1 MDSYYDYN
9 LYKNSK
15 EDTNKKNKKKGRI
28 QSVAKTKVK
37 NTTTHN
43 HKHRHNST
51 KNAFYPQ
58 KNDKNDKNKKNV
70 KNEENIN
77 LKPKKGKI
85 DYKKILE
92 EMKNQASLIKIQ
104 LLKKDDAINKYK
116 KKYEQQDQIIKDL
129 EFILNDMKSN
139 EKYIN
144 LNDVES
150 FKEKKNDFIDDDIDL
165 NEALQEEFAIQA
177 VNQQIID
184 ELCPN
189 PDNMTYEQLLQLE
202 DDLGNVSKGLN
213 AQQFEKLPIT
223 KYKKEKYSENFQCII
238 CMEEFNEKEKV
249 KLLPCGHIFHPNCI
263 KEWLMKQKS
272 CPFCKSE
279 VR

>member
-1 MDSYYDYN
+1 MDSHYDYN

-15 EDTNKKNKKKGRI
+15 EDTKKSNKKKGRI
-28 QSVAKTKVK
+28 ASVAKTRVK
-37 NTTTHN
+37 TTTTHN
-43 HKHRHNST
+43 HQNRQNST
-51 KNAFYPQ
+51 KNSFYPQ
-58 KNDKNDKNKKNV
+58 KNDKNKKKV
-70 KNEENIN
+70 KNDDNIN
-77 LKPKKGKI
+77 LKPKKEKT

-92 EMKNQASLIKIQ
+92 ELNNQASILKIKI
-104 LLKKDDAINKYK
+104 LKKDDAIKKYEK
-116 KKYEQQDQIIKDL
+116 RYEQQDQIIKDL
-129 EFILNDMKSN
+129 EFILNDMKNN

-150 FKEKKNDFIDDDIDL
+150 FKEKKNDFIDDDIQL
-165 NEALQEEFAIQA
+165 NEALQEELAIQA

-189 PDNMTYEQLLQLE
+189 PDAMTYEQLLQLE
-202 DDLGNVSKGLN
+202 DNVGNVSKGISV
-213 AQQFEKLPIT
+213 QQFEKLPIK

-238 CMEEFNEKEKV
+238 CMEEFKEKEKI

-279 VR
+279 IR

>member
-15 EDTNKKNKKKGRI
+15 EDNNKKNKTKGRI
-28 QSVAKTKVK
+28 SSVAKPKVK
-37 NTTTHN
+37 NTTN
-43 HKHRHNST
+43 HKHNHRQNST

-58 KNDKNDKNKKNV
+58 KNDKNKKNGH
-70 KNEENIN
+70 NIN
-77 LKPKKGKI
+77 LKPKKEKI
-85 DYKKILE
+85 DYKKVLE
-92 EMKNQASLIKIQ
+92 DLNNQASLIRVQI
-104 LLKKDDAINKYK
+104 LKKDDAIKKYE

-139 EKYIN
+139 EKYVN
-144 LNDVES
+144 LNDVKS
-150 FKEKKNDFIDDDIDL
+150 FKEKNDDFIDDDIAF

-189 PDNMTYEQLLQLE
+189 PDAMTYEQLLQLE
-202 DDLGNVSKGLN
+202 DNVGNVSKGLS

-238 CMEEFNEKEKV
+238 CMEEFNEGEKV
-249 KLLPCGHIFHPNCI
+249 KVLPCGHIFHPNCI

-279 VR
+279 IK

>member
-1 MDSYYDYN
+1 MDSNNDYN

-15 EDTNKKNKKKGRI
+15 EDTNKKNKAKGRI
-28 QSVAKTKVK
+28 SSVAKPKVK
-37 NTTTHN
+37 NTTN
-43 HKHRHNST
+43 HKHNHRQNST

-58 KNDKNDKNKKNV
+58 KNDKNKKNE
-70 KNEENIN
+70 KNGHNIN
-77 LKPKKGKI
+77 LKPKKEKI
-85 DYKKILE
+85 DYKKVLE
-92 EMKNQASLIKIQ
+92 DLNNQASVIKVQI
-104 LLKKDDAINKYK
+104 LKKDDAIKKYE

-150 FKEKKNDFIDDDIDL
+150 FKEKKNDFIDDDIQL
-165 NEALQEEFAIQA
+165 NEALQEELAIQA

-189 PDNMTYEQLLQLE
+189 PDAMTYEQLLQLE

-213 AQQFEKLPIT
+213 AQQFEKLPIK

-238 CMEEFNEKEKV
+238 CMEEFKEKEKI

-279 VR
+279 IR

>member
-1 MDSYYDYN
+1 MNSYYDYN

-28 QSVAKTKVK
+28 ASVAKQRVQ

-43 HKHRHNST
+43 HKHRQNST

-58 KNDKNDKNKKNV
+58 KTEKNKKNE
-70 KNEENIN
+70 KNDHNIN
-77 LKPKKGKI
+77 LKPKKEKI
-85 DYKKILE
+85 DYKKVLE
-92 EMKNQASLIKIQ
+92 DLNNQASLIRVQI
-104 LLKKDDAINKYK
+104 LKKDDAIKKYE

-129 EFILNDMKSN
+129 EFILNDLKNN
-139 EKYIN
+139 EKYVN

-150 FKEKKNDFIDDDIDL
+150 FKEKKNDFIDDDIAF

-189 PDNMTYEQLLQLE
+189 PDAMTYEQLLQLE
-202 DDLGNVSKGLN
+202 DEVGNVSKGLN
-213 AQQFEKLPIT
+213 SQQFENLPIT

-279 VR
+279 IK

>member
-1 MDSYYDYN
+1 MDSHYDYN

-15 EDTNKKNKKKGRI
+15 EDTKKSNKKKERI
-28 QSVAKTKVK
+28 ASVTKTRVK

-43 HKHRHNST
+43 HKHRQNST
-51 KNAFYPQ
+51 KNSFYPQ
-58 KNDKNDKNKKNV
+58 KNDKNNKNV
-70 KNEENIN
+70 KKDNNIN
-77 LKPKKGKI
+77 LKPKKAKI

-92 EMKNQASLIKIQ
+92 ELNNQASILRIKI
-104 LLKKDDAINKYK
+104 LKKDDAIKKYE

-150 FKEKKNDFIDDDIDL
+150 FKEKKNDFIDDDIEF

-189 PDNMTYEQLLQLE
+189 PDAMTYEQLLQLE
-202 DDLGNVSKGLN
+202 DNVGNVSKGISV
-213 AQQFEKLPIT
+213 QQFEKLPIK

-238 CMEEFNEKEKV
+238 CMEEFKEKEKI

-279 VR
+279 IR

>member
-1 MDSYYDYN
+1 MDSNNDYN

-15 EDTNKKNKKKGRI
+15 EDTNKKNKAKGRI
-28 QSVAKTKVK
+28 SSVAKPKVK
-37 NTTTHN
+37 NTTN
-43 HKHRHNST
+43 HKHNHRQNST

-58 KNDKNDKNKKNV
+58 KNDKNKKNE
-70 KNEENIN
+70 KNGHNIN
-77 LKPKKGKI
+77 LKPKKEKI
-85 DYKKILE
+85 DYKKVLE
-92 EMKNQASLIKIQ
+92 DLNNQASVIKVQI
-104 LLKKDDAINKYK
+104 LKKDDAIKKYE

-139 EKYIN
+139 EKYVN
-144 LNDVES
+144 LNDVKS
-150 FKEKKNDFIDDDIDL
+150 FKEKNDDFIDDDIAF

-189 PDNMTYEQLLQLE
+189 PDAMTYEQLLQLE
-202 DDLGNVSKGLN
+202 DNLGNVSKGIS
-213 AQQFEKLPIT
+213 AEQFEKLPIK

-238 CMEEFNEKEKV
+238 CMEEFKEKEKI

-279 VR
+279 IR

>member
-1 MDSYYDYN
+1 MDSNNDYN

-15 EDTNKKNKKKGRI
+15 EDTNKKNKAKGRI
-28 QSVAKTKVK
+28 SSVAKPKVK
-37 NTTTHN
+37 NTTN
-43 HKHRHNST
+43 HKHNHRQNST

-58 KNDKNDKNKKNV
+58 KNDKNKKNE
-70 KNEENIN
+70 KNGHNIN
-77 LKPKKGKI
+77 LKPKKEKI
-85 DYKKILE
+85 DYKKVLE
-92 EMKNQASLIKIQ
+92 DLNNQASLIRVQI
-104 LLKKDDAINKYK
+104 LKKDDAIKKYE

-139 EKYIN
+139 EKYVN
-144 LNDVES
+144 LNDVKS
-150 FKEKKNDFIDDDIDL
+150 FKEKNDDFIDDDIAF

-189 PDNMTYEQLLQLE
+189 PDAMTYEQLLQLE
-202 DDLGNVSKGLN
+202 DNVGNVSKGLS

-238 CMEEFNEKEKV
+238 CMEEFNEGEKV

-279 VR
+279 IK

>member
-1 MDSYYDYN
+1 MNSYYDYN

-15 EDTNKKNKKKGRI
+15 EDTNKKNKKKRRI
-28 QSVAKTKVK
+28 ASVAKQREQ

-43 HKHRHNST
+43 HKHRQNST
-51 KNAFYPQ
+51 KNALYPQ
-58 KNDKNDKNKKNV
+58 KTEKNKKNE
-70 KNEENIN
+70 KNDHNIN
-77 LKPKKGKI
+77 LKPKKEKI
-85 DYKKILE
+85 DYKKVLE
-92 EMKNQASLIKIQ
+92 DLNNQASLIRVQI
-104 LLKKDDAINKYK
+104 LKKDDAIKKYE
-116 KKYEQQDQIIKDL
+116 KKYEQQDQIIKNL
-129 EFILNDMKSN
+129 EFILNDLKNN
-139 EKYIN
+139 EKYVN

-150 FKEKKNDFIDDDIDL
+150 FKEKKNDFIDDDIEF

-189 PDNMTYEQLLQLE
+189 PDAMTYEQLLQLE
-202 DDLGNVSKGLN
+202 DDVGNVSKGLN
-213 AQQFEKLPIT
+213 AQQFENLPIT

-238 CMEEFNEKEKV
+238 CMEEFNEREKV

-279 VR
+279 IK

>member
-1 MDSYYDYN
+1 MDSNNDYN

-15 EDTNKKNKKKGRI
+15 EDTNKKNKAKGRI
-28 QSVAKTKVK
+28 SSVAKPKVK
-37 NTTTHN
+37 NTTN
-43 HKHRHNST
+43 HKHNHRQNST

-58 KNDKNDKNKKNV
+58 KNDKNKKNE
-70 KNEENIN
+70 KNGHNIN
-77 LKPKKGKI
+77 LKPKKEKI
-85 DYKKILE
+85 DYKKVLE
-92 EMKNQASLIKIQ
+92 DLNNQASVIKVQI
-104 LLKKDDAINKYK
+104 LKKDDAIKKYE

-139 EKYIN
+139 EKYVN
-144 LNDVES
+144 LNDVKS
-150 FKEKKNDFIDDDIDL
+150 FKEKNDDFIDDDIAF

-189 PDNMTYEQLLQLE
+189 PDAMTYEQLLQLE
-202 DDLGNVSKGLN
+202 DNVGNVSKGLS

-238 CMEEFNEKEKV
+238 CMEEFNEGEKV
-249 KLLPCGHIFHPNCI
+249 KLLPCGHIFHPNSI

-279 VR
+279 IK

>member
-15 EDTNKKNKKKGRI
+15 EDTKKTNKKKERVA
-28 QSVAKTKVK
+28 SVAKPRVK

-43 HKHRHNST
+43 HKNRQNST
-51 KNAFYPQ
+51 KNSFYPQ
-58 KNDKNDKNKKNV
+58 KNDKNKKNV
-70 KNEENIN
+70 KNDDNIIN
-77 LKPKKGKI
+77 LKPKKEKR

-92 EMKNQASLIKIQ
+92 ELNNQASILKIKILQ
-104 LLKKDDAINKYK
+104 KDDAIKKYEK
-116 KKYEQQDQIIKDL
+116 RYEQQDQIIKDL

-150 FKEKKNDFIDDDIDL
+150 FKEKKNDFIDDDIEF
-165 NEALQEEFAIQA
+165 NEALQEEMAIQA

-189 PDNMTYEQLLQLE
+189 PDAMTYEQLLQLE
-202 DDLGNVSKGLN
+202 DNVGNVSKGISV
-213 AQQFEKLPIT
+213 QQFEKLPIK

-238 CMEEFNEKEKV
+238 CMEEFKEKEKI

-279 VR
+279 IR

>member
-1 MDSYYDYN
+1 MDSNNDYN

-15 EDTNKKNKKKGRI
+15 EDTNKKNKAKGRI
-28 QSVAKTKVK
+28 SSVAKPKVK
-37 NTTTHN
+37 NTTN
-43 HKHRHNST
+43 HKHNHRQNST

-58 KNDKNDKNKKNV
+58 KNDKNKKNE
-70 KNEENIN
+70 KNGHNIN
-77 LKPKKGKI
+77 LKPKKEKI
-85 DYKKILE
+85 DYKKVLE
-92 EMKNQASLIKIQ
+92 DLNNQASVIKVQI
-104 LLKKDDAINKYK
+104 LKKDDAIKKYE

-139 EKYIN
+139 EKYVN
-144 LNDVES
+144 LNDVKS
-150 FKEKKNDFIDDDIDL
+150 FKEKNDDFIDDDIAF

-189 PDNMTYEQLLQLE
+189 PDAMTYEQLLQLE
-202 DDLGNVSKGLN
+202 DDVGNVSKGLS

-238 CMEEFNEKEKV
+238 CMEEFNEGEKV

-279 VR
+279 IK

>member
-1 MDSYYDYN
+1 M
-9 LYKNSK
+9 
-15 EDTNKKNKKKGRI
+15 
-28 QSVAKTKVK
+28 AKTRVK
-37 NTTTHN
+37 TTTTHN
-43 HKHRHNST
+43 HKNRQNST
-51 KNAFYPQ
+51 KNSFYPQ
-58 KNDKNDKNKKNV
+58 KNDKNKKNV
-70 KNEENIN
+70 KNDDNIN
-77 LKPKKGKI
+77 LKPKKEKT

-92 EMKNQASLIKIQ
+92 ELNNQASILKIKI
-104 LLKKDDAINKYK
+104 LKKDDAIKKYEK
-116 KKYEQQDQIIKDL
+116 RYEQQDQIIKDL

-150 FKEKKNDFIDDDIDL
+150 FKEKKNDFIDDDIQL
-165 NEALQEEFAIQA
+165 NEALQEELAIQA

-189 PDNMTYEQLLQLE
+189 PDAMTYEQLLQLE
-202 DDLGNVSKGLN
+202 DNVGNVSKGISV
-213 AQQFEKLPIT
+213 QQFEKLPIK

-238 CMEEFNEKEKV
+238 CMEEFKEKEKI

-279 VR
+279 IR

>member
-1 MDSYYDYN
+1 MDSNNDYN

-15 EDTNKKNKKKGRI
+15 EDTNKKNKAKGRI
-28 QSVAKTKVK
+28 SSVAKPKVK
-37 NTTTHN
+37 NTTN
-43 HKHRHNST
+43 HKHNHRHNST

-58 KNDKNDKNKKNV
+58 KNDKNKKNE
-70 KNEENIN
+70 KNGHNIN
-77 LKPKKGKI
+77 LKPKKEKI
-85 DYKKILE
+85 DYKKVLE
-92 EMKNQASLIKIQ
+92 DLNNQASLIRVQI
-104 LLKKDDAINKYK
+104 LKKDDAIKKYE

-139 EKYIN
+139 EKYVN
-144 LNDVES
+144 LNDVKS
-150 FKEKKNDFIDDDIDL
+150 FKEKNDDFIDDDIAF

-189 PDNMTYEQLLQLE
+189 PDAMTYEQLLQLE
-202 DDLGNVSKGLN
+202 DNVGNVSKGLS

-238 CMEEFNEKEKV
+238 CMEEFNEGEKV

-279 VR
+279 IK

>member
-1 MDSYYDYN
+1 MDSNNDYN

-15 EDTNKKNKKKGRI
+15 EDTNKKNKAKGRI
-28 QSVAKTKVK
+28 SSVAKPKVK
-37 NTTTHN
+37 NTTN
-43 HKHRHNST
+43 HKHNHRQNST

-58 KNDKNDKNKKNV
+58 KNDKNKKNE
-70 KNEENIN
+70 KNGHNIN
-77 LKPKKGKI
+77 LKPKKEKI
-85 DYKKILE
+85 DYKKVLE
-92 EMKNQASLIKIQ
+92 DLNNQASLIKVQI
-104 LLKKDDAINKYK
+104 LKKDDAIKKYE

-139 EKYIN
+139 EKYVN
-144 LNDVES
+144 LNDVKS
-150 FKEKKNDFIDDDIDL
+150 FKEKNDDFIDDDIAF

-189 PDNMTYEQLLQLE
+189 PDAMTYEQLLQLE
-202 DDLGNVSKGLN
+202 DDVGNVSKGLS

-238 CMEEFNEKEKV
+238 CMEEFNEGEKV

-279 VR
+279 IK

>member
-1 MDSYYDYN
+1 MDSNNDYN

-15 EDTNKKNKKKGRI
+15 EDTNKKNKAKGRI
-28 QSVAKTKVK
+28 SSVAKPKVK
-37 NTTTHN
+37 NTTN
-43 HKHRHNST
+43 HKHNHRQNST

-58 KNDKNDKNKKNV
+58 KNDKNKKNE
-70 KNEENIN
+70 KNGHNIN
-77 LKPKKGKI
+77 LKPKKEKI
-85 DYKKILE
+85 DYKKVLE
-92 EMKNQASLIKIQ
+92 DLNNQASVIKVQI
-104 LLKKDDAINKYK
+104 LKKDDAIKKYE

-139 EKYIN
+139 EKYVN
-144 LNDVES
+144 LNDVKS
-150 FKEKKNDFIDDDIDL
+150 FKEKNDDFIDDDIAF

-189 PDNMTYEQLLQLE
+189 PDAMTYEQLLQLE
-202 DDLGNVSKGLN
+202 DNVGNVSKGLS

-238 CMEEFNEKEKV
+238 CMEEFNEGEKV

-279 VR
+279 IK